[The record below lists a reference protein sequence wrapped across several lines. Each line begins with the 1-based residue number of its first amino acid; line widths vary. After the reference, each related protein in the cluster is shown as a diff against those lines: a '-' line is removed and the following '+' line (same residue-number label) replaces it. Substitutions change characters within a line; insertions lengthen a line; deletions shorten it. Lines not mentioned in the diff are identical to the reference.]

1 MAYII
6 QLESEVKF
14 REAKD
19 EVLTLKAKLKKL
31 EQINENQSI
40 LMESNLQT
48 IPETGNEGKGNA
60 EFLQGEVLQLKEEL
74 NEMTKVTTLQNEFG
88 PNSPEHLLAR
98 YEELRKLSKANV
110 MEEHKIDGLHQ
121 ENRHLKDQL
130 DA

>member
-40 LMESNLQT
+40 LMDSNLQT

-110 MEEHKIDGLHQ
+110 MEEHKLDGLHQ
-121 ENRHLKDQL
+121 ENRHLQDQL